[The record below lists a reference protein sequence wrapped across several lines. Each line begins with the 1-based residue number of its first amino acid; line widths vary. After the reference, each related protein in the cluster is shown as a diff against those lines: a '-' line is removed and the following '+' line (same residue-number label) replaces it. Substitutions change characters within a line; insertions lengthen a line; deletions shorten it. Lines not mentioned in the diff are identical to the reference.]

1 MSERQVMLRGEG
13 TGRRLLLAALLLAAA
28 AALLEAWSPGTL
40 RSLVSETGS
49 ILVRIRDHLLG
60 ILLALGEAARDLTR

>member
-13 TGRRLLLAALLLAAA
+13 TGRRLLLAALLLAVA

-40 RSLVSETGS
+40 RSLLHETGS
-49 ILVRIRDHLLG
+49 TLARIRDHLLR
-60 ILLALGEAARDLTR
+60 ILLGLWELARGLIR